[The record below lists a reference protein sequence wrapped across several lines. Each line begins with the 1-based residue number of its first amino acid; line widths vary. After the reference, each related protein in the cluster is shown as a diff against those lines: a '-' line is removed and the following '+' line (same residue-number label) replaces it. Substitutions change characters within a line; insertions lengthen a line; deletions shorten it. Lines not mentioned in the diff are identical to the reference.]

1 MKKLL
6 LIRHAEAESN
16 AANGDFERP
25 LSAKGKADVMQ
36 LAQRLKIENL
46 LPQYIMSSPALRT
59 TQTAGILVQELQLPL
74 PHFNPD
80 IYEASEKSLLQAVNH
95 LPDSAD
101 LAALI
106 GHNPGLSYLLLN
118 LTGKVRDVP
127 PCTAVVVVFE
137 DADYWQEVSHDSGV
151 ITYYS
156 TPQYH

>member
-16 AANGDFERP
+16 AANGDFERS
-25 LSAKGKADVMQ
+25 LSAKGKTDVTQ

-46 LPQYIMSSPALRT
+46 LPQHIVSSPALRT
-59 TQTAGILVQELQLPL
+59 TQTANILVQELQLPQ
-74 PHFNPD
+74 PQFKPD
-80 IYEASEKSLLQAVNH
+80 IYEASEKTLLQAVNR

-101 LAALI
+101 FAALI
-106 GHNPGLSYLLLN
+106 GHNPGLSYLLLK

-127 PCTAVVVVFE
+127 PCTSVVVVFE